1 MDSTVSL
8 GLSRRIAAIVS
19 AAVARRNGLRPVSI
33 SEMTIPTAKMSDRV
47 SVASPRTCSGDMYRR
62 RANDRSRLG
71 QQALCLRFAVPRMI
85 VGGQPEIEDL
95 EKSIAIDEQVFGLDV
110 TVHDALVVGGG
121 ESAISWLA

>member
-47 SVASPRTCSGDMYRR
+47 SVASPRTCSGDMYGVVPTTVP
-62 RANDRSRLG
+62 ASVSRL
-71 QQALCLRFAVPRMI
+71 CVFASLFR
-85 VGGQPEIEDL
+85 
-95 EKSIAIDEQVFGLDV
+95 A
-110 TVHDALVVGGG
+110 
-121 ESAISWLA
+121 